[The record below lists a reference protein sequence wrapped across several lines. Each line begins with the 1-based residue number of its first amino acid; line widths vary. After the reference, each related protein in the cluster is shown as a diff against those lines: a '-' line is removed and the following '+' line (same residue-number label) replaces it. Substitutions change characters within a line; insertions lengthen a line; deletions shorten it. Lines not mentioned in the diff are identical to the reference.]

1 MPLNWSIMPGKLP
14 YHALLLTGCSLLFA
28 CNPHKTTSEK
38 ARWDTT
44 GIFRSI
50 KLTPGE
56 EKKAGLQYTT
66 PEPCVLTHMVT
77 CNGTLV
83 VAPGREI
90 TVPAPAAGNINDLF
104 IQPGQQVNTG
114 MLVATITNTDFIAL
128 QQEWLEAKHQYTYL
142 KDEYT
147 RQGELTVENAT
158 SLKRMQLA
166 QRDYLSAE
174 ARWKSLSLQLRQTGI
189 NPDSVRPERI
199 YTEIPVYAKNTGY
212 VSRISVNQ
220 GAWTDKGRPLFELV
234 NNNHLQV
241 ELKIPGT
248 YLPYLQPGQEIF
260 FHHAFDSTTLYKA
273 QLKNIL
279 PEVDPE
285 TGMAFVYA
293 KPIGNVHAIYRGM
306 PVSVQLSAGT
316 DSAFLISTGAIVTA
330 HDGLYVIARKNGL
343 FVEIPVSYLATDTY
357 DNCFGGLPAS
367 HADSLVINPNDFFAK
382 ITHRH

>member
-14 YHALLLTGCSLLFA
+14 YHALLLTSCSLLFA
-28 CNPHKTTSEK
+28 CNPHKTTYEK
-38 ARWDTT
+38 AMWDTT
-44 GIFRSI
+44 GIFRSL

-66 PEPCVLTHMVT
+66 PESCVFTHMVT
-77 CNGTLV
+77 CNGKLV

-90 TVPAPAAGNINDLF
+90 TVPAPAAGNIKDLYV
-104 IQPGQQVNTG
+104 QPGQQVNTG

-158 SLKRMQLA
+158 SLKRMQVA

-199 YTEIPVYAKNTGY
+199 YTVIPVYAKNAGY
-212 VSRISVNQ
+212 VSHISVNQ
-220 GAWTDKGRPLFELV
+220 GVWTDKGRPLLELV

-241 ELKIPGT
+241 VLDIPGK
-248 YLPYLQPGQEIF
+248 YLPFLQPGQEVS
-260 FHHAFDSTTLYKA
+260 FHHAFDSATLYKA
-273 QLKNIL
+273 KLKNIL

-285 TGMAFVYA
+285 TGMASVYA
-293 KPIGNVHAIYRGM
+293 KPTGNAQTIYRGM
-306 PVSVQLSAGT
+306 PVSVELSAGT
-316 DSAFLISTGAIVTA
+316 DTAFLISTGAIVTA
-330 HDGLYVIARKNGL
+330 DDGLYVIARKNGL
-343 FVEIPVSYLATDTY
+343 FFKIPVSYLTTDTY
-357 DNCFGGLPAS
+357 ENCFGGLPVS

-382 ITHRH
+382 IMHRH